1 MRRFKRYRELSA
13 APWFPP
19 PAPVGIFSHV
29 PKTGGTTIHQWL
41 KSNLRMW
48 IYRSSTRLPAKP
60 PPAEN
65 YVLYLGHL
73 PLRNV
78 VQDHLF
84 SRKLVESLPSF
95 AFVRNPVTRTL
106 SLYHQQLTS
115 QEEKISGDLNHFA
128 DQLWKN
134 RGNFKWWTPSMRLMA
149 RPATYWVKP
158 KSGPHIRTVYR
169 IEEFDLAVEDLRA
182 TYKIDSYPETKNS
195 SRVNVEDQEESTARL
210 NEVVSELYYDD
221 FVNFG
226 YPFPK

>member
-1 MRRFKRYRELSA
+1 
-13 APWFPP
+13 
-19 PAPVGIFSHV
+19 
-29 PKTGGTTIHQWL
+29 
-41 KSNLRMW
+41 MW

-60 PPAEN
+60 PPDEK

-78 VQDHLF
+78 VQDRLL
-84 SRKLVESLPSF
+84 SRKIVDSLPSF
-95 AFVRNPVTRTL
+95 AFVRNPVARTL

-115 QEEKISGDLNHFA
+115 QEEKISGDLNDFA
-128 DQLWKN
+128 EQLWKN
-134 RGNFKWWTPSMRLMA
+134 RGNFNWWTPSMRLMA
-149 RPATYWVKP
+149 RPATYWVRP
-158 KSGPHIRTVYR
+158 ERGPHIRTVYR
-169 IEEFDLAVEDLRA
+169 IEEFDFAVEDLRA

-195 SRVNVEDQEESTARL
+195 SRVSVENQEVPTARL